1 VALPAGVRLGPYEIL
16 APLGAGG
23 MGEVYRARDTRLGR
37 EVAIKVLPDHL
48 ARDPESLERFEREA
62 RAVAAL
68 AHPNIL
74 DIHDFG
80 NEKGLSFI
88 VTELLEGESLRQRL
102 TGAPLPWRTA
112 VEIGLAVAD
121 GLASAHAHGIVHRDL
136 KPENVFLT
144 FDGRVKILDFGLARL
159 EPQKSAETSP
169 TIATPTKTGTVM
181 GTVGYMS
188 PEQARGGHADPRSDI
203 FSLGCIL
210 YEMATGRRAFFGEN
224 AAETLAAIL
233 RDEPKDPGD
242 LVQDLPDH
250 LRLVILRCLSK
261 YPDSRFQSAR
271 DLAFA
276 LKVAGTESIRP
287 RSEPLAKR
295 RLIRPISILTGLAA
309 VAGLLVLGVPAWRH
323 RGGPIDSL
331 AVLPFTNASNDPNAE
346 YMSAGITESVIN
358 NLLQLPQLRV
368 IPRASVFEYKG
379 GRDPLKAGRELNV
392 RAVLTGQ
399 VSQIGDSLVV
409 QAELTDVKRGS
420 ELWGKRFQEKLADA
434 FAVQER
440 IAQEIVKSL
449 RLKLTGEEEQLLT
462 KRGTQDVEAYKLYLK
477 GRLYWNKR
485 TPEGIAKGIEFFQ
498 QAIARDPGYAL
509 AYAGLADSY
518 LLVAFYGASPPK
530 QILPKARDAAKRALE
545 IDDSLAEAHALVAD
559 LQYLF
564 EWDWAGAERG
574 FRRAIA
580 LQPNYPTA
588 HQWYANYLGVVRR
601 QKEACAEILRAEE
614 LDPLNP
620 VISMD
625 VGLTC
630 YYTSGDYEK
639 AIEQY
644 RRVLEQEPDFSL
656 ARLYLALAYVRRNDV
671 AEAIREVETVKRLE
685 PGEPDPIALLGYAS
699 ALNGQRREA
708 EQALKELHA
717 LSKLRYVSPFPIAWV
732 YVGLGDKDRAFEWLE
747 KSYDE
752 RAGRLVY
759 LKVERAFDPL
769 RSDPRFQRLLDRMR
783 FPETAETRPPPV

>member
-1 VALPAGVRLGPYEIL
+1 
-16 APLGAGG
+16 

-37 EVAIKVLPDHL
+37 EVAIKVLPEHL
-48 ARDPESLERFEREA
+48 ARDPDALARFEREA

-80 NEKGLSFI
+80 SEKGLSFI
-88 VTELLEGESLRQRL
+88 VTELLEGETLRQRL
-102 TGAPLPWRTA
+102 TGTPLPWRTA

-159 EPQKSAETSP
+159 QPPKTTETSS

-188 PEQARGGHADPRSDI
+188 PEQARGGHPDPRSDI

-242 LVQDLPDH
+242 LVPDLPGH

-261 YPDSRFQSAR
+261 HPDSRFESAR

-276 LKVAGTESIRP
+276 LKVAGTESISP
-287 RSEPLAKR
+287 PSEPPAGR
-295 RLIRPISILTGLAA
+295 RLTRPISILTGLVVVTA
-309 VAGLLVLGVPAWRH
+309 LLILGVPAWLH

-358 NLLQLPQLRV
+358 NLLQLQQLRV

-420 ELWGKRFQEKLADA
+420 ELWGKRFQEKLSDV

-449 RLKLTGEEEQLLT
+449 RLKLSGEEEERIT
-462 KRGTQDVEAYKLYLK
+462 KRYTQNAGAYNLYLK
-477 GRLYWNKR
+477 GRFHWNKR
-485 TPEGIAKGIEFFQ
+485 NEEGVDKSIRFFE

-509 AYAGLADSY
+509 AYAGLADSH
-518 LLVAFYGASPPK
+518 LLVAFYGWRPPRE
-530 QILPKARDAAKRALE
+530 ILPKARAAAIRALE
-545 IDDSLAEAHALVAD
+545 IDGELAEAHATLAD
-559 LQYLF
+559 LKYLF
-564 EWDWAGAERG
+564 EWDWPGAERG

-580 LQPNYPTA
+580 LNPNYPTA
-588 HQWYANYLGVVRR
+588 HQWYANYLAVLQRP
-601 QKEACAEILRAEE
+601 KEACAEMFRAQE
-614 LDPLNP
+614 LDPLNS
-620 VISMD
+620 VIGMD

-630 YYTSGDYEK
+630 YYTAGDYDK

-644 RRVLEQEPDFSL
+644 RKVLELDPNFGL
-656 ARLYLALAYVRRNDV
+656 TYLYLALAQV
-671 AEAIREVETVKRLE
+671 ARGDFEEATSVLETVKRLGPE
-685 PGEPDPIALLGYAS
+685 EPDPIALLGYTF
-699 ALNGQRREA
+699 ALTGRRREA
-708 EQALKELHA
+708 EEALEELKA
-717 LSKLRYVSPFPIAWV
+717 LSKRRYVSAFPIAWV
-732 YVGLGDKDRAFEWLE
+732 YVGLGDKDRAFAWLE
-747 KSYDE
+747 KAYLE
-752 RAGRLVY
+752 RAGRLTY
-759 LKVERAFDPL
+759 LKVLRAFDPL

-783 FPETAETRPPPV
+783 FPETAERPPPPP